1 MVAAFIL
8 IATLLAG
15 ATMASTRQGDDQQ
28 NVFNSGIAT
37 CTLPDGTV
45 IPRPD
50 NGVCPDNHLPTCELP
65 DGTVVVGECPP
76 DPEPPTNGGDCIGD
90 ATQAAHFARL
100 MELDPYF
107 RSGGWEGWMKAAG
120 FTWDAVQDAR
130 QPEEETYDPDFDG
143 TGNDYV
149 AGLQIVATNVE
160 VYWPNAVTT
169 DTPTRI
175 TETDTT
181 EKILAAQNTGS
192 TVYTNVIAN
201 GPVTVYADA
210 TNWGQLASVLGCEN
224 GTGVKP
230 GTPDGDGDPATGD
243 LCLSEK
249 QLVNRYGIVRDTIG
263 DAKNG
268 ILYDK
273 GVAAGALLKFD
284 QLNPLRL
291 NNRGWYVTGDKS
303 AGYLPAWAPH
313 SCYPM
318 ELN

>member
-1 MVAAFIL
+1 MIQRIRSFIKAKGKFAAIVAASIL
-8 IATLLAG
+8 IAS
-15 ATMASTRQGDDQQ
+15 ATMASTQPGGNQQ
-28 NVFNSGIAT
+28 EQVFNDPIPGCMLDGVFYQGT
-37 CTLPDGTV
+37 CPPPET
-45 IPRPD
+45 I
-50 NGVCPDNHLPTCELP
+50 
-65 DGTVVVGECPP
+65 PP

-90 ATQAAHFARL
+90 ATQATHFARL

-130 QPEEETYDPDFDG
+130 QPEEETYDPDWDG

-169 DTPTRI
+169 DTPSRI
-175 TETDTT
+175 TETDATV
-181 EKILAAQNTGS
+181 KILAAQNTGS
-192 TVYTNVIAN
+192 TVYTNVVAN

-243 LCLSEK
+243 LCLSER
-249 QLVNRYGIVRDTIG
+249 QLMNRYGIVRDTIG

-318 ELN
+318 ALN